1 MPIKPDPNSVFL
13 KEDADE
19 WHKESS
25 LQHAYGLYLEAKGY
39 EVDLEVSIN
48 IGGERKR
55 IDIMAYAEHET
66 LMIEAKPK
74 LSDRGAFIACGQ
86 LSTYSKALHADRFIV
101 LVGIAEHDGAIATI
115 ESNDVNGT
123 DVELEIYSPADD
135 RQLNPEPSDNY
146 DHEPAYAAAYS
157 HSYKPELSPGMIGFG
172 IVAVIVLGFLGMI
185 GNSTSGGN
193 SGPVQRVSNPDVV
206 RAGSALVVTPKTGNC
221 QPLRTQPN
229 QNSQSIDCVFANTQ
243 LRAIA
248 DEQNGWVL
256 VSGSANGDGWLWY
269 EGVTVR

>member
-1 MPIKPDPNSVFL
+1 MKL
-13 KEDADE
+13 
-19 WHKESS
+19 SS
-25 LQHAYGLYLEAKGY
+25 
-39 EVDLEVSIN
+39 
-48 IGGERKR
+48 
-55 IDIMAYAEHET
+55 
-66 LMIEAKPK
+66 K

-101 LVGIAEHDGAIATI
+101 LVGIAEHDGAIAII

-157 HSYKPELSPGMIGFG
+157 GSYKAEELSPGMIGFG
-172 IVAVIVLGFLGMI
+172 IVVVIVLGFLGMI

-206 RAGSALVVTPKTGNC
+206 RAGSALVVTPETVIVSHFAHSQIRTVNLLTVFLPTHSLEQLPMNKTGGC
-221 QPLRTQPN
+221 W
-229 QNSQSIDCVFANTQ
+229 F
-243 LRAIA
+243 RAA
-248 DEQNGWVL
+248 L
-256 VSGSANGDGWLWY
+256 M
-269 EGVTVR
+269 VTVGSGMKVLLFGSLNISWQN